1 VRDLNRSEMQNLRIP
16 SPLPF
21 VLCPVA
27 ACVWLLV
34 IPRASPRLSAQGST
48 SIATAAGYWG
58 IVESYRRQDPAALAR
73 LNAVDRGDIAR
84 SVARAAA
91 ADLPGGT
98 VPDAEVLAAVML
110 HTDAGLDAALRHQS
124 VDLAFHLDQATTL
137 LDAALRSSAP
147 RTGFARRWFSVVQG
161 MLHAFGAT
169 EESDA
174 LRSRAATR
182 LPFTDA
188 ERRARQAFERGLDME
203 LHGALE
209 GPLSRSDPRLRQG
222 TLDPA
227 AQRWFSSARSEYEQA
242 LSADAQCAEAA
253 LHLGRIHILAGR
265 PDLAGEPLTR
275 AADAGD
281 VPVRYLALLFLGSI
295 AEEMTRF
302 DEAERRYRA
311 AMDTFR
317 WGQAAELALAHVLDR
332 SGRRGDARDVIAT
345 HFGQTHASVVD
356 PLWIYLST
364 PDESL
369 KANLDELRAEV
380 WR

>member
-1 VRDLNRSEMQNLRIP
+1 MQNLRIP

-27 ACVWLLV
+27 AFMCLLV
-34 IPRASPRLSAQGST
+34 IPGAAPRLSAQSPT
-48 SIATAAGYWG
+48 SMETTAGYWG
-58 IVESYRRQDPAALAR
+58 IVESYRRQDPAAVAR
-73 LNAVDRGDIAR
+73 LNAVDRPDIVM

-91 ADLPGGT
+91 PDLRGGT
-98 VPDAEVLAAVML
+98 VPDADVLAAVML
-110 HTDAGLDAALRHQS
+110 HTDAALDAAVRHQS
-124 VDLAFHLDQATTL
+124 VDLAFHLDQATKL

-147 RTGFARRWFSVVQG
+147 RTGFARRWYSVVQG

-174 LRSRAATR
+174 LRSRAADR
-182 LPFTDA
+182 VPVTDA
-188 ERRARQAFERGLDME
+188 EGRARQAFERGLDME
-203 LHGALE
+203 LRGALE
-209 GPLSRSDPRLRQG
+209 GPLSRSDRRLRQG

-227 AQRWFSSARSEYEQA
+227 AQQWFSLARSEYVQA
-242 LSADAQCAEAA
+242 LSADAHCAEAA

-265 PDLAGEPLTR
+265 PDLAVEPLTR
-275 AADAGD
+275 AADGGD
-281 VPVRYLALLFLGSI
+281 VPVRYLALLLLGSI

-302 DEAERRYRA
+302 DEAEGRYRA

-317 WGQAAELALAHVLDR
+317 WGQSAPFALAQVLDR
-332 SGRRGDARDVIAT
+332 SGRHGDARDVMAT
-345 HFGQTHASVVD
+345 HLGQSRASVVE

>member
-1 VRDLNRSEMQNLRIP
+1 M
-16 SPLPF
+16 
-21 VLCPVA
+21 C
-27 ACVWLLV
+27 LLV
-34 IPRASPRLSAQGST
+34 IPGSSPRLSAQSST
-48 SIATAAGYWG
+48 SMETTAGYWG
-58 IVESYRRQDPAALAR
+58 IVESYRRQDPAAVAR
-73 LNAVDRGDIAR
+73 LNAVDRTDIVR

-91 ADLPGGT
+91 TDLPAGT

-110 HTDAGLDAALRHQS
+110 HTDAGLDAAVHQQS
-124 VDLAFHLDQATTL
+124 IDLAFHLDQATTL

-147 RTGFARRWFSVVQG
+147 RTGFARRWFAVVQG
-161 MLHAFGAT
+161 MLHAFGAA

-174 LRSRAATR
+174 LRSRATDR
-182 LPFTDA
+182 LPVTNA
-188 ERRARQAFERGLDME
+188 EGRARLAFERGLDME
-203 LHGALE
+203 LRGALE

-222 TLDPA
+222 TLDPE
-227 AQRWFSSARSEYEQA
+227 AQRWFAAARSEYEQA
-242 LSADAQCAEAA
+242 LSADAHCAEAA

-265 PDLAGEPLTR
+265 PELAVDPLTR
-275 AADAGD
+275 AADDGD

-302 DEAERRYRA
+302 DDAEGRYRA

-317 WGQAAELALAHVLDR
+317 WGQSAPFALAQVLDR
-332 SGRRGDARDVIAT
+332 SGRHGEARDLMAT
-345 HFGQTHASVVD
+345 HLGRTPASVVE
-356 PLWIYLST
+356 PLWTYLST